1 MAYHFE
7 AWQWLAAGFAAF
19 LVGLSKTGIPGIGL
33 FAVVIFANLIDPKLA
48 SGVVLPILISA
59 DLIAASAYR
68 KSVAWK
74 RVGQLFP
81 WAALG
86 VIAGYFALK
95 QVDGHAV
102 GRMMGV
108 IILAMIGIHL
118 WRKKNAGEEPK
129 IPEGLWF
136 AVLMGLI
143 GGFTTMVG
151 NAAGPVMIL
160 YLLAMRLPKLEF
172 LGTGAWY
179 FFLMN
184 SFKVPF
190 SVNLGLI
197 NAHSL
202 LLDLPLMGIAMLG
215 ALSGRKLVPY
225 LNQEMFETLAL
236 IFSVIA
242 AVKLL
247 F

>member
-1 MAYHFE
+1 
-7 AWQWLAAGFAAF
+7 
-19 LVGLSKTGIPGIGL
+19 
-33 FAVVIFANLIDPKLA
+33 
-48 SGVVLPILISA
+48 
-59 DLIAASAYR
+59 
-68 KSVAWK
+68 
-74 RVGQLFP
+74 
-81 WAALG
+81 
-86 VIAGYFALK
+86 
-95 QVDGHAV
+95 
-102 GRMMGV
+102 
-108 IILAMIGIHL
+108 
-118 WRKKNAGEEPK
+118 
-129 IPEGLWF
+129 
-136 AVLMGLI
+136 
-143 GGFTTMVG
+143 MVS